1 MNKSLTLVLAGVAV
15 AVTACAS
22 SPGTSSPGV
31 NSPGTSSPVTSS
43 QGASSQGGGTG
54 QQSAGASYS
63 LAFARCMRVHGV
75 AKFPDPGRNL
85 GPDSGAGLG
94 SPAFQA
100 AVNGPCRSLA
110 PPAWV
115 SPGVTSGQGTGG
127 S

>member
-1 MNKSLTLVLAGVAV
+1 MNKSLTLMLAGVAV

-22 SPGTSSPGV
+22 SPGTSSPG
-31 NSPGTSSPVTSS
+31 S
-43 QGASSQGGGTG
+43 GTG
-54 QQSAGASYS
+54 HQSAGASYS
-63 LAFARCMRVHGV
+63 LAFATCMRVHGV
-75 AKFPDPGRNL
+75 AKFPDPGGNL

-94 SPAFQA
+94 SPAFQD